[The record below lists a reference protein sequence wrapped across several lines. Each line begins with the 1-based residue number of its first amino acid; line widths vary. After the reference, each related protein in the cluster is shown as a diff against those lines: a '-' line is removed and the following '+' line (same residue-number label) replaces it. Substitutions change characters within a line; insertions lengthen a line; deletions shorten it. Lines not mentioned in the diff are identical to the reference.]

1 MFFQTWLLIE
11 FDGLIDSEALQ
22 MWQIFGAVQFFKV
35 RSCHTGCRWYMWTSR
50 KISFLWNCTWPF
62 VAWQNPKGDYDMISS
77 LKVPQALC
85 FSMSEVGSGG
95 RWSFEV
101 DEDHWQN
108 RRNFNWKLEDL
119 PLDLQPRNQKLLK
132 FTAILP
138 LPRCLSKLH
147 STEWS
152 CGNWKLVGKPSP
164 SFATLQSKWWKN
176 TSFSLKLRCHIFST
190 SRGLKLEIP
199 SKNSIQTLKQT
210 IKPSNN
216 FSALHPFRTAWL
228 AAQKMP
234 KYFWLGRCPRTRLGW
249 LGHKETMGLASHS
262 RISGVSPDDMQRPG
276 WLIASEKKRPG
287 WKVSSC
293 RCQALMIRM

>member
-1 MFFQTWLLIE
+1 MFFQTWFADRIWWINRFRSYSDVTDIWDSPVEKSRCTQDVVHICGFEERYLSSGTAPGHSLLGKIPE
-11 FDGLIDSEALQ
+11 VTMTWSRR
-22 MWQIFGAVQFFKV
+22 
-35 RSCHTGCRWYMWTSR
+35 RSHKSRVFPCRKWV
-50 KISFLWNCTWPF
+50 L
-62 VAWQNPKGDYDMISS
+62 
-77 LKVPQALC
+77 
-85 FSMSEVGSGG
+85 EVV
-95 RWSFEV
+95 EV
-101 DEDHWQN
+101 DEDLWQN

-132 FTAILP
+132 LTAILP

-147 STEWS
+147 STQWS

-216 FSALHPFRTAWL
+216 FSALHLFRTAWL

-276 WLIASEKKRPG
+276 WLIASEKKQPG

-293 RCQALMIRM
+293 RCQALMIQM